1 MDEYISREETIKRI
15 KEVYCVGCNSYHGV
29 KCSACGT
36 GDAIDIIEDAPAAD
50 VEKMSDGYHTFADLY
65 EQRLILSAA
74 LAKNNPHAWKSKRR
88 EDGSVPF
95 GGGWFIMGFETDEG
109 CYTYHYELKDW
120 DLFQCKELDKGKPW
134 DGHTS
139 KDVRR
144 LLSIPS
150 ADVAPVRHG
159 RWIFGELG
167 PVGCDVNCS
176 ECGWGAKNVDTVMW
190 LDYDGH
196 KHCGCCGAKMDGGDK

>member
-1 MDEYISREETIKRI
+1 MTEYIERETAIAKLTALEVTNPSATMTDAKRLL
-15 KEVYCVGCNSYHGV
+15 
-29 KCSACGT
+29 A
-36 GDAIDIIEDAPAAD
+36 DMPAAD

-74 LAKNNPHAWKSKRR
+74 LAKNNPHAWKSKRH

-95 GGGWFIMGFETDEG
+95 GGGWFIMGFDTDEG

-120 DLFQCKELDKGKPW
+120 DLFQCKELEKGKPW

-144 LLSIPS
+144 LLSIPA
-150 ADVAPVRHG
+150 ADVAPVVHG
-159 RWIFGELG
+159 RWIGAPLCG
-167 PVGCDVNCS
+167 NDNCKCS
-176 ECGWGAKNVDTVMW
+176 ECGSFHNIHANLRGEIMQKYCPN
-190 LDYDGH
+190 
-196 KHCGCCGAKMDGGDK
+196 CGAKMDEVSE